1 LALEEESRVTDDSP
15 LYGEG
20 SEGFELDAMYL
31 AFAVKE
37 KENESVEEKKRAGP
51 SGFFDGGV
59 SYITSHKML
68 AYAYLSVNGYI
79 SKTSIILLHNES
91 LICSIKTKLVN
102 KHELSLIPS

>member
-1 LALEEESRVTDDSP
+1 MALEEESRVTDHSP
-15 LYGEG
+15 LYEG
-20 SEGFELDAMYL
+20 SEGFEMDAMYL

-59 SYITSHKML
+59 SYITSHNML

-91 LICSIKTKLVN
+91 LTC
-102 KHELSLIPS
+102 